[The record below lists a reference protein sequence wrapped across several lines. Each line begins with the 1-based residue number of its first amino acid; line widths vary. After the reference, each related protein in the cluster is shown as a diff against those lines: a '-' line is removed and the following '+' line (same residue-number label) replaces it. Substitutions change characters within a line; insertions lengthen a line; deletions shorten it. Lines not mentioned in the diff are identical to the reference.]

1 MRIKVL
7 KLGEAA
13 KEVEVTDGSTV
24 NDVIQQSNFRRE
36 HQTIMLNGQPAFETG
51 HVHEGNVSI
60 MNSKFTD
67 ILFTYFTVLI
77 PLRMRIENNQYY

>member
-36 HQTIMLNGQPAFETG
+36 HQTIMLNGQPAFETAA
-51 HVHEGNVSI
+51 VSEGDI
-60 MNSKFTD
+60 ITMNPSVKGGLYD
-67 ILFTYFTVLI
+67 
-77 PLRMRIENNQYY
+77 

>member
-36 HQTIMLNGQPAFETG
+36 HQTIMLNGQPAFETAP
-51 HVHEGNVSI
+51 VSEGDI
-60 MNSKFTD
+60 ITMNPSVKGGLYD
-67 ILFTYFTVLI
+67 
-77 PLRMRIENNQYY
+77 

>member
-36 HQTIMLNGQPAFETG
+36 HQTIMLNGQPAFETAQ
-51 HVHEGNVSI
+51 VSEGDI
-60 MNSKFTD
+60 ITMNPSVKGGLYD
-67 ILFTYFTVLI
+67 
-77 PLRMRIENNQYY
+77 

>member
-1 MRIKVL
+1 MRIKIL

-36 HQTIMLNGQPAFETG
+36 HQTIMLNGQPAFETAT
-51 HVHEGNVSI
+51 VSEGDI
-60 MNSKFTD
+60 ITMNPSVKGGRYD
-67 ILFTYFTVLI
+67 
-77 PLRMRIENNQYY
+77 